1 MNTYKIKVTGIN
13 YDIDYES
20 VAEILNNE
28 LGELDEDELDIGVT
42 LKTDE
47 INESLPHEMIFEL
60 DCDDEEGIEERAIE
74 YITEETGWCVNSVA
88 SCEIIFTFYQKDRFL
103 LFIKKI
109 E

>member
-1 MNTYKIKVTGIN
+1 MSTYKIKVTGIN

-47 INESLPHEMIFEL
+47 IDESLPHEMIFEL
-60 DCDDEEGIEERAIE
+60 ECDDEEDIEEMAIE
-74 YITEETGWCVNSVA
+74 YVTEETGWCVNSVA
-88 SCEIIFTFYQKDRFL
+88 SCEII
-103 LFIKKI
+103 KKI

>member
-1 MNTYKIKVTGIN
+1 MSTYKIKVTGIN
-13 YDIDYES
+13 YDVDYES

-47 INESLPHEMIFEL
+47 IDESLPHEMIFEL
-60 DCDDEEGIEERAIE
+60 ECDDEEDLEEMAIE
-74 YITEETGWCVNSVA
+74 YVTEETGWCVNSVA
-88 SCEIIFTFYQKDRFL
+88 SCEII
-103 LFIKKI
+103 KKI

>member
-1 MNTYKIKVTGIN
+1 MNTYKYKIKVTGIK
-13 YDIDYES
+13 YDIDYDS

-42 LKTDE
+42 LRTDE

-60 DCDDEEGIEERAIE
+60 DCDDEEDIEEMAIIE
-74 YITEETGWCVNSVA
+74 YITEETGWCVNSVE
-88 SCEIIFTFYQKDRFL
+88 SCEII
-103 LFIKKI
+103 KKI